1 LSQEFKLLAVFVLTA
16 HVARDPNTHFSV
28 CSVGLHVSCSAK
40 RHTNEKR
47 GNKFKTGSV
56 PYLASCLLVSFTAY
70 RMSEDNASPAARTAR
85 LAKLQYE
92 EGVDLFATNWS
103 SFHRVAQSGDIRGLR
118 MFLLEAKVNVDT
130 VNAQGD
136 TALNLAAFAGQQHVV
151 DELLKHGADSRP
163 NNKVAAQHLSVHVEL
178 RHH

>member
-1 LSQEFKLLAVFVLTA
+1 MSVD
-16 HVARDPNTHFSV
+16 DP
-28 CSVGLHVSCSAK
+28 
-40 RHTNEKR
+40 
-47 GNKFKTGSV
+47 
-56 PYLASCLLVSFTAY
+56 
-70 RMSEDNASPAARTAR
+70 SPAARTAR

-163 NNKVAAQHLSVHVEL
+163 NNKVAALLLLKFIEL
-178 RHH
+178 RHHQRTCLLLALFLLCASSGLEPSALSCLERLRKHTAIAAQWRR

>member
-1 LSQEFKLLAVFVLTA
+1 
-16 HVARDPNTHFSV
+16 
-28 CSVGLHVSCSAK
+28 
-40 RHTNEKR
+40 
-47 GNKFKTGSV
+47 
-56 PYLASCLLVSFTAY
+56 
-70 RMSEDNASPAARTAR
+70 MSEDAPSLAARTAR

-151 DELLKHGADSRP
+151 DALLKHGADSRP
-163 NNKVAAQHLSVHVEL
+163 NNKVAAYLMSMLIQ
-178 RHH
+178 